1 MRNNKDELKEWADC
15 MEQGERKDDLL
26 MIAAR
31 LEQLEDGDLPSV
43 EFQRQL
49 RRDLLNQ
56 YPAATRSPQ
65 RVWQRVGSLASLGIL
80 AALVFAIWLSIG
92 SAGRNAPGGAPVNGE
107 PLASATSRITGLVH
121 SGYTLLDYSVSG
133 GIVTEMTETDG
144 GEDQTDFL
152 LVPGMTAEIT
162 TRWKMTVD
170 TVESP
175 RFTLHLLDSDG
186 RMIVQSDA
194 MIKAT
199 GGLDDS
205 MGESVLTL
213 AIPADLPPGEY
224 DLEGGLFDA
233 TTGDRLAFNSL
244 QGEVME
250 RMRADFI
257 VGSSNNSAFTVT
269 NGASN
274 GLESEATTF
283 GLLGPNRLVVR
294 DVSPASGTVISGTTP
309 VDFTITVDYALG
321 SLPEANLEV
330 RVTALQGESGQSG
343 RGVGLAVSPIVQGSG
358 TVTVVV
364 TVNPDEL
371 LDPTDLGL
379 WLQIK
384 PGDVRSAPI
393 VMEMPTE
400 YRWQYQP

>member
-321 SLPEANLEV
+321 SLPEAILEV
-330 RVTALQGESGQSG
+330 RVTDLHGESG
-343 RGVGLAVSPIVQGSG
+343 RGVGLTGSPIFQGSG
-358 TVTVVV
+358 TVTIVV

-371 LDPTDLGL
+371 TKPTDLGL
-379 WLQIK
+379 WIQLK
-384 PGDVRSAPI
+384 PDESSAPI
-393 VMEMPTE
+393 AIEMPE
-400 YRWQYQP
+400 EFRWRYEP